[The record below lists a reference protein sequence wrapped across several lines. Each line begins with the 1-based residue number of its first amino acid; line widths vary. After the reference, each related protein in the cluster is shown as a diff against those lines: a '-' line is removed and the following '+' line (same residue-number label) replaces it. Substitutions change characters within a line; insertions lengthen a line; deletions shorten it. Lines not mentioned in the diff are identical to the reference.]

1 MERAH
6 GVQQL
11 CLAVANGLGGQRV
24 GRLHRHEREHLE
36 QVVLDDVAQRP
47 SLLVV
52 AAAAVDTGGLGDRD
66 LDVVD
71 HLSRPG
77 PLDHRV
83 REPEDKDVLH
93 RLLAEVMV
101 DAEDLRLV
109 EDLAHDATELAGARQ
124 VVPDRLLQH
133 DPRVL
138 LEARFADAAN
148 DRWEGRGRRAAI
160 EQRPASAVLLA
171 VERHEMLAERG
182 EGARGVEL
190 RGDVGQRLRER
201 LPTLFD
207 EPVAGELH
215 DRRARTLAKACVVE
229 GASPRPHNRVTLG
242 SRPSYARS

>member
-1 MERAH
+1 MSQRSSPAYAFLLPVAADLPALDDASCILASDELSDVERAH

-11 CLAVANGLGGQRV
+11 CLAVANGLRGQRV
-24 GRLHRHEREHLE
+24 GRLHRHEREHLK

-47 SLLVV
+47 SLLVI

-124 VVPDRLLQH
+124 VVPDG
-133 DPRVL
+133 
-138 LEARFADAAN
+138 FSSTI
-148 DRWEGRGRRAAI
+148 RASSW
-160 EQRPASAVLLA
+160 RPASPMRRTIVGK
-171 VERHEMLAERG
+171 AE
-182 EGARGVEL
+182 EGVP
-190 RGDVGQRLRER
+190 Q
-201 LPTLFD
+201 
-207 EPVAGELH
+207 
-215 DRRARTLAKACVVE
+215 
-229 GASPRPHNRVTLG
+229 
-242 SRPSYARS
+242 